1 MAMGQYPSKDI
12 AVENL
17 LLPGHVAGWLDKFY
31 S

>member
-1 MAMGQYPSKDI
+1 MAMEQYPSNHI
-12 AVENL
+12 AVEIF